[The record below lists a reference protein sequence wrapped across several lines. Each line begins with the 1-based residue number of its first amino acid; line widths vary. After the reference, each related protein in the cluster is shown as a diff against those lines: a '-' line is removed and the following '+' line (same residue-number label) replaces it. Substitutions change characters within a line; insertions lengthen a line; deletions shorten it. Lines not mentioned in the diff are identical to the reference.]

1 VGTRFWF
8 ELWLPVDARESVTP
22 DLSGVRGSR
31 VLIVDDNATNRMVV
45 SRHLQA
51 WGVHSEERASG
62 PEALALLR
70 ARTGEGV
77 PFDAAVLDLMMP
89 GMDGLELARAIRADL
104 SLAGISLVML
114 TSVHVQ
120 ARDADALGV
129 AARLTKPV
137 RRSDLYNALV
147 EALWRRGAP
156 AGEAA
161 SAKEQPLRRA
171 RRSVRVL
178 LVEDNA
184 VNQRVALAMLKR
196 FGCQVEVV
204 ETGQAAVDALAAG
217 SFDLAL
223 MDVQLPGMDGIQATR
238 LARAAEVARGVP
250 PDAESVRVPIVA
262 LTAHAGKEDREEC
275 LAAGMDD
282 WLAKPFGL
290 DQLAGLFERWVP
302 GAFGS
307 EESGP

>member
-1 VGTRFWF
+1 
-8 ELWLPVDARESVTP
+8 
-22 DLSGVRGSR
+22 VR
-31 VLIVDDNATNRMVV
+31 
-45 SRHLQA
+45 
-51 WGVHSEERASG
+51 SEECASG

-70 ARTGEGV
+70 TRAGEGA

-89 GMDGLELARAIRADL
+89 GMDGLELARAIREDGSHADL
-104 SLAGISLVML
+104 SLVML

-120 ARDADALGV
+120 AREADALGV
-129 AARLTKPV
+129 SARLTKPV

-147 EALWRRGAP
+147 EALWRKRALAGA
-156 AGEAA
+156 AA
-161 SAKEQPLRRA
+161 PEKAPRHQRT

-204 ETGQAAVDALAAG
+204 ETGQAAADALA
-217 SFDLAL
+217 SSRFHLVL
-223 MDVQLPGMDGIQATR
+223 MDVQLPGMDGMQATR
-238 LARAAEVARGVP
+238 LIRAAESAKGVP

-282 WLAKPFGL
+282 WLPKPFGL
-290 DQLAGLFERWVP
+290 DQLAGLLERWVP
-302 GAFGS
+302 GALGS
-307 EESGP
+307 EERGT